1 MISVA
6 YASEAAGAAHG
17 AFYEDPAFLVAVAFV
32 ITIALIGKTVFQKI
46 SAALDERSDGIRTE
60 IEEATRLRKEAQDL
74 LASYERKQRDAAGE
88 TRVIAERAQGEA
100 NYLAEKA
107 ARDLEAM
114 IERRKRQAKDRI
126 AQAEVTARDEIR
138 AAAIDVAM
146 EASKR
151 ILADK
156 VSGDK
161 GDAMIDAAIKD
172 LPSRLH

>member
-6 YASEAAGAAHG
+6 HAAEAGATQG
-17 AFYEDPAFLVAVAFV
+17 AFYEDPTFIVAVAFI
-32 ITIALIGKTVFQKI
+32 ITIAAAGKAVYQKI
-46 SAALDERSDGIRTE
+46 SAALDERSEGIRSD
-60 IEEATRLRKEAQDL
+60 IEEATRLREEAQDL

-88 TRVIAERAQGEA
+88 AQAISERAKGEA
-100 NYLAEKA
+100 EYLADKA
-107 ARDLEAM
+107 AKDLEAM

-151 ILADK
+151 ILSDA
-156 VSGDK
+156 VSGKK
-161 GDAMIDAAIKD
+161 GDALVDAAIKD
-172 LPSRLH
+172 LPGRLH

>member
-1 MISVA
+1 
-6 YASEAAGAAHG
+6 
-17 AFYEDPAFLVAVAFV
+17 
-32 ITIALIGKTVFQKI
+32 
-46 SAALDERSDGIRTE
+46 
-60 IEEATRLRKEAQDL
+60 
-74 LASYERKQRDAAGE
+74 
-88 TRVIAERAQGEA
+88 
-100 NYLAEKA
+100 
-107 ARDLEAM
+107 M

-126 AQAEVTARDEIR
+126 AQAEVTARDEIH

-161 GDAMIDAAIKD
+161 ADAMIDAAIKD